1 MFHSSSTVRIGSL
14 AGLLLVCA
22 AASAPLQADSSQ
34 QYDAIF
40 ELKIEA
46 GNDKA
51 EASLTIEQSGSLLP
65 EMGMRMHPER
75 YRLISAD
82 GDTRSADGRVYW
94 ELPEGRSVLRYEVVL
109 TQPRGK
115 GFDGLVTDD
124 WAIFRGD
131 DMFPTTRVEDDVTAV
146 SRSSIRLQLPEGW
159 SAVTPYPGSVEDG
172 WRVEKPDY
180 RFDRPTGWI
189 LAGRI
194 GVKRE
199 TIADIAIT
207 IAAPYGARAQ
217 RVSMLALLR
226 WNLPWFVEQA
236 PEAPSHLLIVSGP
249 DPLWRGGLSAP
260 NSLFIHADLALI
272 SEDGSSPLM
281 HEVAHVLFPVDAAD
295 EEDWIDE
302 GLAEYLSLRVL
313 RESGTISE
321 KRYERSIDHFRKRG
335 ERASSLYTANSKGDV
350 TAKAVAMLDDLDQ
363 EMRAASDGEVDI
375 MELIRL
381 MMASSEPLTMEHIRE
396 LVAKLIGQEPR
407 SLPSDTVARQT
418 SVSGP

>member
-1 MFHSSSTVRIGSL
+1 MSSLVFLLFVGTV
-14 AGLLLVCA
+14 
-22 AASAPLQADSSQ
+22 ASGTLQADSRQ

-40 ELKIEA
+40 QLRLEA

-51 EASLTIEQSGSLLP
+51 AGSLTIEQASPLLP
-65 EMGMRMHPER
+65 EMGLRMQDDR

-82 GDTRSADGRVYW
+82 GDTRTEDGRLYW
-94 ELPEGRSVLRYEVVL
+94 ELPEGRSELRYEVVL

-131 DMFPTTRVEDDVTAV
+131 DMFPTTKVDDAVTAR
-146 SRSSIRLQLPEGW
+146 SRSSLRLVLPEGW
-159 SAVTPYPGSVEDG
+159 TAVAPYRGSAEDG
-172 WRVEKPDY
+172 WRVDKPDY

-189 LAGRI
+189 LAGRL

-199 TIADIAIT
+199 TIADVAIT
-207 IAAPYGARAQ
+207 IAAPIGARAQ

-236 PEAPSHLLIVSGP
+236 PAVPSHLLIVSGP

-295 EEDWIDE
+295 DEDWIDE
-302 GLAEYLSLRVL
+302 GLAEYLSLRAL
-313 RESGTISE
+313 RESGTLSE
-321 KRYERSIDHFRKRG
+321 QRYQGSIRHFRKRG
-335 ERASSLYTANSKGDV
+335 ERAGSLYSADSKGDV
-350 TAKAVAMLDDLDQ
+350 TARAVAMLDDLDQ
-363 EMRAASDGEVDI
+363 ELLAASDGQADM
-375 MELIRL
+375 MELTRL
-381 MMASSEPLTMEHIRE
+381 MMASPEPLTMARIRE
-396 LVAKLIGQEPR
+396 LAAQLIGREPR
-407 SLPSDTVARQT
+407 SLAPDIVARQT
-418 SVSGP
+418 LGPGGQAGLDQ